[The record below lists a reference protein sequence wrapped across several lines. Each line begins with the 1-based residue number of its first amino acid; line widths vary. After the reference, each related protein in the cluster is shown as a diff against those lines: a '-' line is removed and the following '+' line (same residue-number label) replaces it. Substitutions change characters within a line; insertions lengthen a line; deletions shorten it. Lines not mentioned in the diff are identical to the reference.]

1 MKRLVIMTLT
11 WDAEDKLTKLKES
24 LMPALDVLKNLK
36 VEWHIK
42 DNASKDKTVEK
53 AKTWGDNVIV
63 YAYKDNLQNFA
74 EGMNYIF
81 DKAKPSDDD
90 YVLLLNND
98 VVFNDTTSLKNM
110 INIMDKDDSVG
121 VVGARL
127 LFNNTDLIQH
137 CGVVFD
143 DKYKFPTH
151 FRSKEK
157 SNESDK
163 KNRLFQIVTGAV
175 LLTKGK
181 YYRNVCT
188 DNASGINGLTETFRW
203 AFDDCDMC
211 LNINYV
217 QNKKIVYCGET
228 NIFHEESASLKKNPV
243 NKLHLKGNLEKL
255 VSKWGSIY
263 KIDKSLYTKN
273 KNLNLYEYKK

>member
-11 WDAEDKLTKLKES
+11 WDAEDKLTRLKES
-24 LMPALDVLKNLK
+24 LIPALEVLKNLK

-81 DKAKPSDDD
+81 DKANPDDDD

-157 SNESDK
+157 SNENDK

-181 YYRNVCT
+181 YYKNVCT

>member
-1 MKRLVIMTLT
+1 MRRLVIMTLT
-11 WDAEDKLTKLKES
+11 WDAEDKLTRLKES
-24 LMPALDVLKNLK
+24 LMPVLEVLKNLK

-157 SNESDK
+157 SNENDK

-181 YYRNVCT
+181 YYKNVCT

>member
-11 WDAEDKLTKLKES
+11 WDAEDKLTRLKES
-24 LMPALDVLKNLK
+24 LIPALEVLKNLK

-81 DKAKPSDDD
+81 DKAKPNDDD

-157 SNESDK
+157 SNENDK

-181 YYRNVCT
+181 YYKNVCT

>member
-1 MKRLVIMTLT
+1 MNRLVIMTLT
-11 WDAEDKLTKLKES
+11 WDAEEKLTRLKNS
-24 LMPALDVLKNLK
+24 LMPALSAIKNLK

-42 DNASKDKTVEK
+42 DNASKDKTVEN
-53 AKTWGDNVIV
+53 AKTWGDNVFV
-63 YAYKDNLQNFA
+63 YPYKDNLQNFA
-74 EGMNYIF
+74 EGMNFIF
-81 DKAKPSDDD
+81 DKAKPDDED

-98 VVFNDTTSLKNM
+98 VVFNDIYSLKNM
-110 INIMDKDDSVG
+110 INIMEKDESVG
-121 VVGARL
+121 IVGARL

-157 SNESDK
+157 SNDLDK

-175 LLTKGK
+175 LLTKAK
-181 YYRNVCT
+181 YYKNVCT
-188 DNASGINGLTETFRW
+188 DNASGINGLCETFRW

-211 LNINYV
+211 LNVGYI
-217 QNKKIVYCGET
+217 QKKKIVYCGET

-255 VSKWGSIY
+255 VAKWGKIY
-263 KIDKSLYTKN
+263 KIDKSSYTNN